1 MKRYAI
7 SDIHGCLTTFTTLLH
22 TLKLTKED
30 ELYLLGDLIDRGPNS
45 KGVMDHVM
53 QMMED
58 GYKVTVLMGNHE
70 HMFLQAI
77 DETIPYC
84 WDWRRYQN
92 WIKNGGVTT
101 MFNFGYNR
109 IDDLKNLDKK
119 YDTFI
124 RNLKPYVELDNCIL
138 VHAGLNFKE
147 EDVFKDT
154 NSMYWIR
161 NWYNDIDPAKIHNK
175 IIVHGHSARN
185 FETLQQDINEKK
197 HLAINIDCGCVY
209 HVKTGQGYLCAL
221 DLDTMQP
228 ILQKNVDKIEKLESN
243 SAI

>member
-1 MKRYAI
+1 MYSR
-7 SDIHGCLTTFTTLLH
+7 
-22 TLKLTKED
+22 
-30 ELYLLGDLIDRGPNS
+30 
-45 KGVMDHVM
+45 
-53 QMMED
+53 
-58 GYKVTVLMGNHE
+58 
-70 HMFLQAI
+70 
-77 DETIPYC
+77 
-84 WDWRRYQN
+84 
-92 WIKNGGVTT
+92 KN
-101 MFNFGYNR
+101 
-109 IDDLKNLDKK
+109 
-119 YDTFI
+119 
-124 RNLKPYVELDNCIL
+124 
-138 VHAGLNFKE
+138 AGLNFKE